1 MAVKFTT
8 DHTRTSEYRFNVE
21 DITIRPD
28 LNGRTELPDIE
39 WLITDILFRGQHT
52 PVVIRNDGGLAVLV
66 SGFSRWR
73 AISEINRRGLSPVVI
88 PVRCTYVQCS
98 ESEAFL
104 INISENRFRNPT
116 TPIDDAHNIKRLI
129 NIYAKTED
137 QIAEI
142 YFPTA
147 KTENELK
154 EARKFVQER
163 VALIALVPEAETAV
177 RAGRV
182 TPTAAK
188 AIAKLSEAQQREVLK
203 KEGTIERI
211 DVVFPKEPKIAPK
224 LKPVP
229 KDAELLRRIAL
240 MFEDVAGILY
250 TKEMAEEG
258 YVQVDR
264 ILLVNL
270 FEYVYPEGQTA
281 R

>member
-39 WLITDILFRGQHT
+39 WLITDILLRGQHT
-52 PVVIRNDGGLAVLV
+52 PAVIRNDGGLAVLV

-73 AISEINRRGLSPVVI
+73 AISEINKRGLAPLTMQL
-88 PVRCTYVQCS
+88 RCTYVQCS
-98 ESEAFL
+98 EAEAFL

-116 TPIDDAHNIKRLI
+116 TPIDDAHNIKRLL
-129 NIYAKTED
+129 NVYGRTED
-137 QIAEI
+137 QIAAI

-163 VALIALVPEAETAV
+163 IALITLVPEAETAV
-177 RAGRV
+177 REGRV

-188 AIAKLSEAQQREVLK
+188 AIAKLSEAQQKKVLE
-203 KEGTIERI
+203 KEGTIDRKDVTPAVERK
-211 DVVFPKEPKIAPK
+211 VTA
-224 LKPVP
+224 KPVP

-250 TKEMAEEG
+250 TKEMIEEG

-264 ILLVNL
+264 VLLVNL
-270 FEYVYPEGQTA
+270 FEYVYPEGTNV